1 MNEDRRVALE
11 DRHGWW
17 ECRGGR
23 PRSQPGNDWL
33 RGQRTVRRESYGERQ
48 GERELLE
55 RAVGQKFKHYRRLE
69 RNISYSQFMIL
80 QLSEND
86 DIMVKVA
93 SLVATVTCLIF
104 SLWSLKLSKVLNR
117 EQGASATGRVD
128 HRARFQHTYV
138 SWVQIMLR
146 YNPGSLKP
154 SSGLIDFWL
163 LRQVRHWGADKIHIS
178 TNHHTRVYTHP
189 HTHISFYM
197 REGDILTLSFHILGS
212 S

>member
-86 DIMVKVA
+86 DITVKVA
-93 SLVATVTCLIF
+93 SLVATVTCLKF
-104 SLWSLKLSKVLNR
+104 SLWSAPEAK
-117 EQGASATGRVD
+117 QGTQQRTGGLC
-128 HRARFQHTYV
+128 HRTC
-138 SWVQIMLR
+138 
-146 YNPGSLKP
+146 GSQGTI
-154 SSGLIDFWL
+154 STH
-163 LRQVRHWGADKIHIS
+163 LRQ
-178 TNHHTRVYTHP
+178 
-189 HTHISFYM
+189 
-197 REGDILTLSFHILGS
+197 LGS
-212 S
+212 NYANV